1 MIDHTKRA
9 PEVSA
14 ADFHVPLRY
23 RRVLLDSMLDYTEST
38 LCLCERILAYFGD
51 PQADLTGNNHR
62 CLCSEACGNPTG
74 TRPSCQSEDVC
85 EENHKKSRS

>member
-14 ADFHVPLRY
+14 AAFHAPFRY
-23 RRVLLDSMLDYTEST
+23 RRGLLDSRLNYTEST

-51 PQADLTGNNHR
+51 PQADLTGNSYH

-74 TRPSCQSEDVC
+74 TRSSCQSEDAC